1 MTDRLQLSV
10 PRGEARRLL
19 HRQINRGAEVI
30 NLPLDDEQLYRRA
43 SIEEEKWKHNTILLL
58 RQIYSNASIADHYAP
73 PNEATMSADWDIEV
87 QYFRGDLERR
97 IGKLEGYLQAL
108 DDLTE
113 VLQDH
118 LEGEKPTDT
127 VLRIMRHF
135 HTVARQLQ
143 RRKRQRS
150 PFLINDEY
158 DVQDLLAALLKSVFD
173 DVRGEEEMP
182 SYGATRSIIDFLLP
196 REGIAVETK
205 MTRESMT
212 MRDLREQLS
221 ADIDSYRKHPDASSL
236 ICFVYDP
243 QGYLENPVALE
254 WDLSGARNEMM
265 VHVVVNPGGQN
276 Q

>member
-19 HRQINRGAEVI
+19 HRQITRGAEVI
-30 NLPLDDEQLYRRA
+30 NLPLDDQQLYRRA
-43 SIEEEKWKHNTILLL
+43 SIEEEKWKHNTIVLL

-73 PNEATMSADWDIEV
+73 PNEATMSAEWDIEV

-113 VLQDH
+113 ARQDQ

-127 VLRIMRHF
+127 VLCIMRHF

-182 SYGATRSIIDFLLP
+182 NYGATRSIIDFLLP

-243 QGYLENPVALE
+243 QGYPENPVALE

>member
-58 RQIYSNASIADHYAP
+58 RQIYSNASITDHYAP

-113 VLQDH
+113 ALQDQ
-118 LEGEKPTDT
+118 LEAEKPTDT

-182 SYGATRSIIDFLLP
+182 SYGVTRSIIDFLLP

-243 QGYLENPVALE
+243 QGCLENPVALE

-265 VHVVVNPGGQN
+265 AHVVVNPGGQN